1 MGADFYDKAAKGFKK
16 SFDRAR
22 AALATPDLFTRQ
34 PECVARSVAADMLAP
49 VTVGERLT
57 IEREGAGLIGLR
69 GNKEVIRIKTPTAD
83 QLEAVDASCGVAQGV
98 VEQVHELAQ
107 VAELSLC

>member
-1 MGADFYDKAAKGFKK
+1 MI
-16 SFDRAR
+16 
-22 AALATPDLFTRQ
+22 
-34 PECVARSVAADMLAP
+34 VP

-57 IEREGAGLIGLR
+57 IEREGAVLIGLR
-69 GNKEVIRIKTPTAD
+69 GNIEVIRIKDPTAD
-83 QLEAVDASCGVAQGV
+83 QLEAITASCGVAQGV

>member
-22 AALATPDLFTRQ
+22 ATLATPDLFTRQ
-34 PECVARSVAADMLAP
+34 PECVTRSVAADMIVP

-57 IEREGAGLIGLR
+57 IEREGAELIGLR
-69 GNKEVIRIKTPTAD
+69 GNKEVIRIKDPTSD
-83 QLEAVDASCGVAQGV
+83 QLEAITASCGVAQGV